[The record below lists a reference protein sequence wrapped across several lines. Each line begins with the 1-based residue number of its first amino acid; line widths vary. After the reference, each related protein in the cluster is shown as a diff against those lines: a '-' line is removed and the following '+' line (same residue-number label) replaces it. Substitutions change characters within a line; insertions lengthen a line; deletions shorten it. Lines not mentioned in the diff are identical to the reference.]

1 MRCTS
6 TAHCMF
12 TMVITRNTSGHLA
25 GDSSKLLGMA
35 PDCGPRM
42 AEVVA
47 DENHRVID
55 GFFVTHA
62 VRDPDLCGNGTT
74 LEVEFLAVEFSAN
87 YDNGFWFVWAVAPV
101 VKVELVLLIGVGRLN
116 RGP

>member
-1 MRCTS
+1 M
-6 TAHCMF
+6 
-12 TMVITRNTSGHLA
+12 
-25 GDSSKLLGMA
+25 
-35 PDCGPRM
+35 
-42 AEVVA
+42 A

-101 VKVELVLLIGVGRLN
+101 VKVVGAADWRGQVKPRTVERQCARLAVVVGQDCEPGSVF
-116 RGP
+116 R